1 MADVEQLDSPLARSV
16 TWRTAVLLS
25 VGTALLVVVSLGPMA
40 EELGPL
46 SWVVWSLT
54 AMVGAVQCLFIA
66 ELARRWPAQAGGTAT
81 YAHRELEQHAPLLAG
96 LSSWGYWFAWT
107 PGIAVNAILAAEYL
121 GSAVDVDGTLPLAL
135 VLVAGLYAVNYAGLR
150 ASARLYV
157 VVAVVAVLPL
167 AAILVGALADR
178 DELDFGALGPL
189 TVPGGLLSAAGIA
202 LVLKWAFVAVWSS
215 YGAEIASTVVAEMAD
230 PVRKVGRA
238 LAAAAVTCVI
248 AFTVIPVVLFALVG
262 TAGLTEDPAVVLL
275 EPAEELFGTAGSR
288 VVAVM
293 LAAAL
298 LLGAQAFVIGSSR
311 TVFQMARDRHLPALF
326 GRVSRRGVPVG
337 SLAFDVVVI
346 LVLLVIFGDGVVDIV
361 ASANLG
367 YVVVF
372 ILLPV
377 TYLLA
382 RRSTGQLRSGRDLA
396 RGRNLA
402 AVAMLLVN
410 TVLLVGGAPQ
420 WGWTVML
427 TGVAVLSLIVPLH
440 WLARRQPA
448 EATGPGTGP
457 PAAAVSP
464 DRS

>member
-1 MADVEQLDSPLARSV
+1 MADAEQLDSPLARSV
-16 TWRTAVLLS
+16 TWRAAVLLS

-46 SWVVWSLT
+46 SWVVWSVT

-81 YAHRELEQHAPLLAG
+81 YAHLELERHAPLLAG

-157 VVAVVAVLPL
+157 VVAVVAVVPL
-167 AAILVGALADR
+167 AAILVGALADP

-238 LAAAAVTCVI
+238 MAAAAVTCVI

-275 EPAEELFGTAGSR
+275 DPAEELFGTAGSR

-298 LLGAQAFVIGSSR
+298 LLGAQAFVVGSSR
-311 TVFQMARDRHLPALF
+311 TVFQMARDRHVPALF
-326 GRVSRRGVPVG
+326 GRVSRQGVPVG

-372 ILLPV
+372 ILLPI

-396 RGRNLA
+396 RGRHLA

-427 TGVAVLSLIVPLH
+427 TGAAVLSLIVPLH

-448 EATGPGTGP
+448 EAAGPGTGP